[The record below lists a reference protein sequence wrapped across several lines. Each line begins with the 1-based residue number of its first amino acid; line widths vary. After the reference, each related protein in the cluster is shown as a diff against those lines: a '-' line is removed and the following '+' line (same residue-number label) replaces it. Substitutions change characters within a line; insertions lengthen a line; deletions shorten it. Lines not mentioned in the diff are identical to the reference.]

1 VSPTRPGIL
10 TVLLTVG
17 AVVMFGVEMVL
28 VRMGEPVF
36 TPPIT
41 LGVTLMLMGLVV
53 PGLAWPIRQATHTGD
68 GDPGED
74 QSRRRPPA
82 INPFYAMRVLLL
94 AKAGSLTGALLAG
107 AGVGVVVFFAGRM
120 IIVWDSLVVAAVTG
134 LGGVILV
141 VGSLLAERWCQI
153 PPRDDDDSVVEGE
166 LA

>member
-10 TVLLTVG
+10 TALFAVG
-17 AVVMFGVEMVL
+17 AAVMFVAEMVL

-36 TPPIT
+36 TPPLT
-41 LGVTLMLMGLVV
+41 LGVTLLLIGGLL
-53 PGLAWPIRQATHTGD
+53 PALAWPIRQATNDNTDAKGD
-68 GDPGED
+68 APTI
-74 QSRRRPPA
+74 RAPA

-107 AGVGVVVFFAGRM
+107 VGVGVVVFFLGRM
-120 IIVWDSLVVAAVTG
+120 VVVWDSIIVAAVTG

-153 PPRDDDDSVVEGE
+153 PPSDDDNSAVEGD